1 MVERKDE
8 LKSLLMQ
15 VKEES
20 ENVGLKFNIQKT
32 NKASCPITSWQ
43 IDGETVE
50 IVADLFFGSPKS
62 LHMMIAAMKLKD
74 TPWKESYDQSRQCI
88 TKQRHY
94 FANKGPSS
102 PGYGFSS
109 SHVSM
114 WELHYKDPW
123 ALKNWSFWTVVLEK
137 TLEGPLGCKE
147 IQQVHPKGDQSWV
160 FIGRTDVE
168 GETPIFR
175 PPDVKNWLIWKYP
188 ERLKAGGEGDNGG
201 WDGWMASL
209 TQWTWV
215 WVNSRSWWWTGR
227 PGVLQFMG
235 SQRVGHDWTTE
246 LNWTESL
253 D

>member
-32 NKASCPITSWQ
+32 NKASYPITSWQ

-147 IQQVHPKGDQSWV
+147 IQQVHPKGDQSCV
-160 FIGRTDVE
+160 FIGRTDV
-168 GETPIFR
+168 
-175 PPDVKNWLIWKYP
+175 
-188 ERLKAGGEGDNGG
+188 
-201 WDGWMASL
+201 
-209 TQWTWV
+209 
-215 WVNSRSWWWTGR
+215 
-227 PGVLQFMG
+227 
-235 SQRVGHDWTTE
+235 
-246 LNWTESL
+246 
-253 D
+253 